1 MGGRP
6 VVNPVRIHLPPLASS
21 GRGPAAI
28 HATTTAAAAYSEPVA
43 TQPSPAAPAPVA
55 AAPSDS
61 AWSGAWRASAWA
73 AFKEFAAQA
82 TGATVG
88 LLVRGRLAAASPP
101 VAVACGVGAALVMGW
116 MVYRASRLA
125 AAAAGDHGLHESTTR
140 LATVALPTAAVV
152 AATVISARV
161 GALAETTALLTGKLT
176 QRSVRYSL
184 STGLGHIG
192 PRLEFAHRQGVAI
205 TARERVRLDWDRAM
219 VLIIP
224 TVAFCL
230 VQEYWAPTP
239 GADELDIRCAQ
250 LLPYVL
256 AVGLVEAGRAFAGT
270 LVQASEARAQGWTVQ
285 LMASCSL
292 KRPDRHVTCAT
303 ILRDAGDAAAMRQ
316 VIGVAADLVSALSG
330 QPARPLSRV
339 IVRALRSHIKAL
351 GEFRAPLVHSGRI
364 ALADRAR
371 PASAPVLDEPPA
383 FMEPIPIT
391 ALA

>member
-1 MGGRP
+1 M
-6 VVNPVRIHLPPLASS
+6 NLVRIHLPPPVSNGL
-21 GRGPAAI
+21 GPNSI
-28 HATTTAAAAYSEPVA
+28 HATTTAAADSEQVA
-43 TQPSPAAPAPVA
+43 TQPSPASPAPVA
-55 AAPSDS
+55 SAPSDS

-101 VAVACGVGAALVMGW
+101 VAMACGVGAALVMGW

-125 AAAAGDHGLHESTTR
+125 AAAAGDHGLPESTTR
-140 LATVALPTAAVV
+140 VVTVAIPTAAVV
-152 AATVISARV
+152 AATVLSARV
-161 GALAETTALLTGKLT
+161 GALSGTTALLTGKLT
-176 QRSVRYSL
+176 QRSVRYLL

-192 PRLEFAHRQGVAI
+192 PRLEFARRQGDAI

-219 VLIIP
+219 VLVIP
-224 TVAFCL
+224 TIAFCL
-230 VQEYWAPTP
+230 IQEYGAPTP
-239 GADELDIRCAQ
+239 GADELDVRCAQ

-256 AVGLVEAGRAFAGT
+256 AVGLVEAARAFAGT

-285 LMASCSL
+285 PMASCGQ
-292 KRPDRHVTCAT
+292 RRAERRVTCTT

-339 IVRALRSHIKAL
+339 IVRALRSQIKAL
-351 GEFRAPLVHSGRI
+351 GEFRAPLVHSGRL
-364 ALADRAR
+364 ALADRAP
-371 PASAPVLDEPPA
+371 PASAPTREARDEPRA
-383 FMEPIPIT
+383 FIEPVPIT
-391 ALA
+391 ALV